1 MHYHW
6 TSPNSFVQMLTGS
19 NESWSPYLQE
29 GIDEGRL
36 FSAGPGSYVLADQNL
51 WGNHPG
57 IVNAV
62 RNIQFVDGFQ
72 FFSNGTW
79 EDYQYWKEAGYTFFK
94 DKTIV
99 RNISEYEN
107 NADLPQNPQASIV
120 QINDL
125 EYQVN
130 ISTPD
135 HSDAIWTVVAL
146 TPSDSADISPVI
158 QDTYYGSGDMVIP
171 INFDGLQLYEGT
183 YDISIQNF
191 NRYWFGSET
200 IAQVTTETIPSF
212 SPTLLNLNIEQ
223 GDTIAANT
231 VLRFEFS
238 KEMDQ
243 SSFLSALSLTPEP
256 DSLVIEWSEYWEDQG
271 KVVTV
276 YFPGLL

>member
-1 MHYHW
+1 MIDGMIAEQTLDDIENSRTGRYLYDVEHPYSAGIPYDHSSWEEWWRDGVTSFVSALHDSIQSVKPYVRLSAAVLGRYNWGGWQGYGTVYQDGALWFNEGFVDQLMPMHYHW
-6 TSPNSFVQMLTGS
+6 TSPNSFVQMLAGS
-19 NESWSPYLQE
+19 NESWSPYLQQ
-29 GIDEGRL
+29 GIAEGRL

-51 WGNHPG
+51 WGNHPE

-79 EDYQYWKEAGYTFFK
+79 EDYQYWEEAGYTFFE

-107 NADLPQNPQASIV
+107 NADLPQNPEASIV

-158 QDTYYGSGDMVIP
+158 QDTYYGSG
-171 INFDGLQLYEGT
+171 
-183 YDISIQNF
+183 
-191 NRYWFGSET
+191 
-200 IAQVTTETIPSF
+200 
-212 SPTLLNLNIEQ
+212 
-223 GDTIAANT
+223 
-231 VLRFEFS
+231 
-238 KEMDQ
+238 
-243 SSFLSALSLTPEP
+243 LSL
-256 DSLVIEWSEYWEDQG
+256 IHI
-271 KVVTV
+271 
-276 YFPGLL
+276 